1 MHRGAWRKKIPK
13 TSRQVSSLLPGQKFM
28 SQYVTVKRN
37 GEKFGDVPDSE
48 KTAQE
53 KINMNE
59 EEKSFKESLLG
70 KQQRQNQNGRTKNQL
85 SSASLCCNIQQ

>member
-28 SQYVTVKRN
+28 SQYVTVKKN
-37 GEKFGDVPDSE
+37 GKKFEDVPDSE
-48 KTAQE
+48 KE

-59 EEKSFKESLLG
+59 EEKSFEDILDNSLL
-70 KQQRQNQNGRTKNQL
+70 
-85 SSASLCCNIQQ
+85 SAPATVET